1 VTRNCKLFVNACKS
15 SLLVLLA
22 VGTQVACASEW
33 QYQDVERV
41 IAVSDIHGE
50 YDGMVRTFSNAGVI
64 DDELAWAAGDA
75 HLVITGDLLDRGP
88 DSRKVMDLIM
98 RLEGEAAVA
107 GGEVH
112 QLVGNHEVM
121 NLAGD
126 LRYVSVREYAAFS
139 EDEDEEDRERWFQ
152 HFRSSQLSEADEA
165 TLREAFNQ
173 KAPPGFFGHRR
184 AFRADGYYG
193 KWLLDKPLMIVINGT
208 AFVHGGVSPY
218 VAEHGLEGVNGT
230 LGAELRR
237 YVMATNAL
245 EDAGVLNPIE
255 SLYDHAGILKA
266 LMQVAPLAESDQANA
281 ETVIALNRSEIHGP
295 NSPLWYR
302 GTVGCNELSESDS
315 LEAAFDRIG
324 ADRVVIG
331 HTPTVTRQ
339 VLQRMSG
346 RVIEIDTGMLSASYK
361 GSGNA
366 LIIEGDTLTVVNE
379 SGRTTSPPM
388 QHPRRVGRR
397 PDSLSLDRLTEI
409 LQTGAISAASE
420 DNYGRTLVQVTAG
433 EDTVHAFFD
442 QNPRKKGFVPEM
454 AAYKLDRLIG
464 LDMVPATVQ
473 RDFDGKKGTLQF
485 YPATQK
491 SETERASSGRSGSG
505 WCPLKQ
511 QWNTMYIFDVL
522 IHNPGRDQSFMLYDT
537 SNWSLFLVEHDKSFG
552 TQKGRPA
559 YLQNVPLDIGE
570 QWQETLTGLS
580 DDVLK
585 AELGDVLD
593 KRRISALAKRR
604 DGLLESAGASQ

>member
-1 VTRNCKLFVNACKS
+1 
-15 SLLVLLA
+15 
-22 VGTQVACASEW
+22 
-33 QYQDVERV
+33 
-41 IAVSDIHGE
+41 
-50 YDGMVRTFSNAGVI
+50 M
-64 DDELAWAAGDA
+64 
-75 HLVITGDLLDRGP
+75 
-88 DSRKVMDLIM
+88 
-98 RLEGEAAVA
+98 
-107 GGEVH
+107 H

-126 LRYVSVREYAAFS
+126 LRYVAIREYAAFS
-139 EDEDEEDRERWFQ
+139 DDEDEEDRERWFQ
-152 HFRSSQLSEADEA
+152 HFKASQALDADEA

-173 KAPPGFFGHRR
+173 NAPPGYFGHRR
-184 AFRADGYYG
+184 AFRADGHYG
-193 KWLLDKPLMIVINGT
+193 KWLLGKPLMVVINGT

-230 LGAELRR
+230 LGTELRR

-245 EDAGVLNPIE
+245 EDTGVLSPVE
-255 SLYDHAGILKA
+255 SLYDHADTLKA
-266 LMQVAPLAESDQANA
+266 LMLVGPLAAPDQANA

-324 ADRVVIG
+324 AYRVVIG

-346 RVIEIDTGMLSASYK
+346 RVIEIDTGMLTASYK

-366 LIIEGDTLTVVNE
+366 LIIEGDTMTVVNE
-379 SGRTTSPPM
+379 SGRITSPPM
-388 QHPRRVGRR
+388 QHPRLVGRR
-397 PDSLSLDRLTEI
+397 GDSKSVDRLTDI
-409 LQTGAISAASE
+409 LQTGAISASTE
-420 DNYGRTLVQVTAG
+420 DDFGRTVVQVTAG

-442 QNPRKKGFVPEM
+442 RNPRKKGFVPEM

-464 LDMVPATVQ
+464 LNMVPVTVQ
-473 RDFDGKKGTLQF
+473 REFDGKMGTLQF
-485 YPATQK
+485 HPAK
-491 SETERASSGRSGSG
+491 STSEVERAASGRGGSG
-505 WCPLKQ
+505 WCPIRQ
-511 QWNTMYIFDVL
+511 QWNTMYIFDAL
-522 IHNPGRDQSFMLYDT
+522 IYNPGRGQSFMLYDT
-537 SNWSLFLVEHDKSFG
+537 SNWSLFLVEHEKSFVN
-552 TQKGRPA
+552 QNGRPA
-559 YLQNVPLDIGE
+559 YLKDVPLDIGE

-593 KRRISALAKRR
+593 KRRLIALSKRR
-604 DGLLESAGASQ
+604 DGLLLSARTSQ